1 MRHDPIRRRLLLAAA
16 ATTLL
21 PARAHA
27 DDWPNKPL
35 RLFVAHAPGTLP
47 DVFARRIAD
56 RLQQSLGQPVV
67 VENRPGAGGTIGAT
81 VFAKQPPDGYSIMLG
96 TIAELA
102 VGPGFY
108 DNLSYEPLKHFAPIT
123 RLVESAA
130 VLVVNPALGIRSFAE
145 LVAKAKANPGT
156 LSCGSFGNGTITHL
170 MALQLSRAAGVE
182 IVHVPYKDAA
192 AALTD
197 VMGGQISMM
206 FNWPTSIGTFV
217 QSGRLVP
224 VLATGTQRV
233 KSLPEVPSAVD
244 VGMPQMVILGWSGFI
259 APAGIPRSLLD
270 RLNREIVRA
279 SQTPEVKGQI
289 EAAGSTLVVGTPEAF
304 AAEIRAEMQ
313 RAAALVKATGA
324 KIQ

>member
-1 MRHDPIRRRLLLAAA
+1 MQSKSAVRRRLLLAAA
-16 ATTLL
+16 AMALSAQVR
-21 PARAHA
+21 PAE
-27 DDWPNKPL
+27 WPTKPL

-56 RLQQSLGQPVV
+56 RLQHSLGQPVI

-81 VFAKQPPDGYSIMLG
+81 AFAKLPPDGYSIMLG

-108 DNLSYEPLKHFAPIT
+108 ENLAYDPLKSFAPIT

-130 VLVVNPALGIRSFAE
+130 VLVVTPALGVRTFAE
-145 LVAKAKANPGT
+145 LIALAKAKPGT
-156 LSCGSFGNGTITHL
+156 LSCGSFGNGTITQL
-170 MALQLSRAAGVE
+170 MALQLNRAAGVE

-217 QSGRLVP
+217 QGGKLVP
-224 VLATGTQRV
+224 VLATGAQRV
-233 KSLPEVPSAVD
+233 KSLPDVPSASD
-244 VGMPQMVILGWSGFI
+244 VGLPQMVILGWSGFI
-259 APAGIPRSLLD
+259 APAGIPRTLLD
-270 RLNREIVRA
+270 RLNRELIRA
-279 SQTPEVKGQI
+279 AQTPEVKGQI
-289 EAAGSTLVVGTPEAF
+289 ETAGSTLVVGTPEAF
-304 AAEIRAEMQ
+304 AAEIRAEVQ

>member
-1 MRHDPIRRRLLLAAA
+1 MQTKSASRRALLAAA
-16 ATTLL
+16 AGMAL
-21 PARAHA
+21 PWPLHA
-27 DDWPNKPL
+27 ADWPSKPL
-35 RLFVAHAPGTLP
+35 RLYVAHAPGTLP
-47 DVFARRIAD
+47 DVFARRIAE
-56 RLQQSLGQPVV
+56 RLQHSVGQPVI

-81 VFAKQPPDGYSIMLG
+81 AFAKQPPDGYSIMLG

-108 DNLSYEPLKHFAPIT
+108 DNLSYDPLESFAPIT

-130 VLVVNPALGIRSFAE
+130 VLVVNPVLGVRTYAE
-145 LVAKAKANPGT
+145 LIALAKAKPGT

-192 AALTD
+192 AALSD

-217 QSGRLVP
+217 RSGKLVP

-233 KSLPEVPSAVD
+233 KSLPEVPSAVE

-259 APAGIPRSLLD
+259 APAGIARSLLD

-279 SQTPEVKGQI
+279 AQTQDVKGQI